1 MRKFI
6 TLVCV
11 AFLATT
17 AQAQITWNV
26 KGGIGAA
33 TCYGDV
39 EDMSNH
45 LVGKLGVGIEKP
57 ISKNWSIMPSLELAW
72 KGAEYKSTMDYGY
85 YGSDYESIKETLDI
99 FYLQIPIVA
108 AYRINL
114 NSSWNITLKAG
125 PYFAY
130 GLSGRMK
137 GSSEGSYGS
146 DSWDEDIFKG
156 YDYGKDGDSKAGKRF
171 DAGLDFGVDFEYHRF
186 VFGAEYEL
194 GLLKFAP
201 DDADVKNA
209 AAYFTV
215 GYKF

>member
-11 AFLATT
+11 VFCTMT

-33 TCYGDV
+33 NCYGDA
-39 EDMSNH
+39 EGLSNH
-45 LVGKLGVGIEKP
+45 LVGKIGVGIEKP
-57 ISKNWSIMPSLELAW
+57 FSKNWSVMPSLEIAW
-72 KGAEYKSTMDYGY
+72 KGAEYSAEEEDGY
-85 YGSDYESIKETLDI
+85 KETLDI
-99 FYLQIPIVA
+99 FYLQVPIVA

-114 NSSWNITLKAG
+114 NDSWNITLKAG

-137 GSSEGSYGS
+137 GSDRGESF
-146 DSWDEDIFKG
+146 DENIFKDRVYGDG
-156 YDYGKDGDSKAGKRF
+156 YVTKAGKRF

>member
-11 AFLATT
+11 VFCTMT

-33 TCYGDV
+33 NCHGDV
-39 EDMSNH
+39 EGLSNH
-45 LVGKLGVGIEKP
+45 LVGKIGVGIEKP
-57 ISKNWSIMPSLELAW
+57 FSKNWSVMPSLEIAW
-72 KGAEYKSTMDYGY
+72 KGAEYSAEEEDGY
-85 YGSDYESIKETLDI
+85 KETLDI
-99 FYLQIPIVA
+99 FYLQVPIVA

-114 NSSWNITLKAG
+114 NDSWNITLKAG

-137 GSSEGSYGS
+137 GTDDKGMSFDENIFKDIVYGDPYSGS
-146 DSWDEDIFKG
+146 DWTQ
-156 YDYGKDGDSKAGKRF
+156 KAGKRF
-171 DAGLDFGVDFEYHRF
+171 DAGLDLGVDFEYHRF

-201 DDADVKNA
+201 NDADVKNA

>member
-11 AFLATT
+11 VFCTMT

-33 TCYGDV
+33 NCYGDA
-39 EDMSNH
+39 EGLSNH
-45 LVGKLGVGIEKP
+45 LVGKIGVGIEKP
-57 ISKNWSIMPSLELAW
+57 FSKNWSVMPSLEIAW
-72 KGAEYKSTMDYGY
+72 KGAEYSAEEEDGY
-85 YGSDYESIKETLDI
+85 KETLDI
-99 FYLQIPIVA
+99 FYLQVPIVA

-114 NSSWNITLKAG
+114 NDSWNITLKAG

-130 GLSGRMK
+130 GLSGKMK
-137 GSSEGSYGS
+137 GTDDKGMSFDENIFKDIVYGDPYYGSY
-146 DSWDEDIFKG
+146 WTQ
-156 YDYGKDGDSKAGKRF
+156 KAGKRF

-201 DDADVKNA
+201 DDKDVKNA

>member
-1 MRKFI
+1 MKKLFSLVVVALFAI
-6 TLVCV
+6 T
-11 AFLATT
+11 AS
-17 AQAQITWNV
+17 AQITWNV
-26 KGGIGAA
+26 KGGVGLA

-45 LVGKLGVGIEKP
+45 FVGKIGVGIEKP
-57 ISKNWSIMPSLELAW
+57 FAKNWSVMPSLELAW
-72 KGAEYKSTMDYGY
+72 KGAEYNAKSEN
-85 YGSDYESIKETLDI
+85 ESIEETLDI
-99 FYLQIPIVA
+99 FYIQVPIVA

-114 NSSWNITLKAG
+114 NDSWNITLKAG

-130 GLSGRMK
+130 GLSGKMK
-137 GSSEGSYGS
+137 GKYSGEYENLSYS
-146 DSWDEDIFKG
+146 EDIFK
-156 YDYGKDGDSKAGKRF
+156 DYGEGKDKIEAGNRF

-209 AAYFTV
+209 AAYVTV

>member
-11 AFLATT
+11 AFFATA

-33 TCYGDV
+33 TCHGDV

-72 KGAEYKSTMDYGY
+72 KGAEYKLEEEGY
-85 YGSDYESIKETLDI
+85 KETLDI
-99 FYLQIPIVA
+99 FYLQVPIMA

-114 NSSWNITLKAG
+114 NDSWNITLKAG

-130 GLSGRMK
+130 GLSGKMK
-137 GSSEGSYGS
+137 GSVDSEYGSY
-146 DSWDEDIFKG
+146 SWDENIFKDRV
-156 YDYGKDGDSKAGKRF
+156 YEDGKEVVKAGKRF

>member
-11 AFLATT
+11 AFLATA

-33 TCYGDV
+33 TCHGDV

-72 KGAEYKSTMDYGY
+72 KGAEYKLEEEGY
-85 YGSDYESIKETLDI
+85 KETLDI
-99 FYLQIPIVA
+99 FYLQVPIMA

-114 NSSWNITLKAG
+114 NDSWNITLKAG

-130 GLSGRMK
+130 GLSGKMK
-137 GSSEGSYGS
+137 GSVDSEYGSY
-146 DSWDEDIFKG
+146 SWDENIFKDRV
-156 YDYGKDGDSKAGKRF
+156 YEDGKEVVKAGKRF